1 MYCWTCHDTSDVLGV
16 FLWKDLKKTLLM
28 HDQSDHDASKESTQD
43 CESLLGLMEH
53 DLSKT
58 LTWQKFREN
67 VFSFFLTKDQ
77 VESVCCDSW
86 SVIIVSGCTNFVF
99 N

>member
-1 MYCWTCHDTSDVLGV
+1 
-16 FLWKDLKKTLLM
+16 M

-58 LTWQKFREN
+58 LT
-67 VFSFFLTKDQ
+67 
-77 VESVCCDSW
+77 
-86 SVIIVSGCTNFVF
+86 
-99 N
+99 